1 MILKYIQ
8 FHYNFFLKSIKIWSI
23 MLVVLFFLFLKLPM
37 DAIISLLEMILFFVL
52 SIPVYQDNSKFKGQ
66 TMFSILPIKRKDIIL
81 GQYIIPLINMAIFI
95 GVYALVYI
103 ALGKQKNVLNNG
115 HLEIVLIVSMINI
128 SLLLPLYASSISF
141 TVKVVFQSTLIGFL
155 SGGFHK
161 INSFQVIILKHFNM
175 IVLTVSI
182 IYMISYIC
190 SYYIFNNREFY

>member
-23 MLVVLFFLFLKLPM
+23 MLIILIFLFLKLPRHIM
-37 DAIISLLEMILFFVL
+37 ISLIEMILFFVL
-52 SIPVYQDNSKFKGQ
+52 SIPMYQDNSKFKGQ
-66 TMFSILPIKRKDIIL
+66 TMFRTFPIKKKDIIRA
-81 GQYIIPLINMAIFI
+81 QYIIPLINMSTLILIYNLLYMSI
-95 GVYALVYI
+95 GNQIYI
-103 ALGKQKNVLNNG
+103 LDNL
-115 HLEIVLIVSMINI
+115 HIETVLIVSMINI

>member
-66 TMFSILPIKRKDIIL
+66 TMFGILPIKRKDIIL

-141 TVKVVFQSTLIGFL
+141 TVKVGFQSILIGIL
-155 SGGFHK
+155 SGGFYK
-161 INSFQVIILKHFNM
+161 IKSLEGVLLNHFNM
-175 IVLTVSI
+175 LVLTICV
-182 IYMISYIC
+182 IYSISYIC
-190 SYYIFNNREFY
+190 SRYIFNNREFH

>member
-8 FHYNFFLKSIKIWSI
+8 FHYNFFLKNIKIWSI
-23 MLVVLFFLFLKLPM
+23 LLVILILLFLKLPRQIM
-37 DAIISLLEMILFFVL
+37 ISLIEMILFFVL
-52 SIPVYQDNSKFKGQ
+52 SIPMYQDNSKFKGQ
-66 TMFSILPIKRKDIIL
+66 TMFRTFPIKKKDIIL

-95 GVYALVYI
+95 CVYSLVYI
-103 ALGKQKNVLNNG
+103 VLGKQKNVLNNK
-115 HLEIVLIVSMINI
+115 HFEIVLIVSMINI
-128 SLLLPLYASSISF
+128 SLLLPLYASSINF

-175 IVLTVSI
+175 IVLTVST